1 MAKNP
6 MNSVRKKPSKP
17 RVRSLK
23 CSKKKK
29 TSLSWLTILFL
40 LLGTTGIIYF
50 VFYEKKE
57 LNIASFRKQV
67 PEGFQSIGLDVS
79 HHQGKIDWE
88 KLMQKNG
95 FDTLIHFVYCKATEG
110 HTHYD
115 TKWKHNRESLNNL
128 GIPNGAYHFFSTK
141 EAPLPQVN
149 HFLSVWKK
157 RDIDLPPVLDVETE
171 GISDEDLIQ
180 KMTIWLEE
188 VEKRTGFRPIIYTS
202 LNFYETKFK
211 DHFLNYRFWIAAYS
225 RKPSCIED
233 SRIIHWQYTETGR
246 LPGIHEYVDLN
257 VSKLTF

>member
-6 MNSVRKKPSKP
+6 MQAVRKKPTRAPKRKST
-17 RVRSLK
+17 
-23 CSKKKK
+23 KKKK
-29 TSLSWLTILFL
+29 SSWTWISLLIVILAS
-40 LLGTTGIIYF
+40 GAVGYF
-50 VFYEKKE
+50 FFKEKKVMT
-57 LNIASFRKQV
+57 LASFRKNV

-79 HHQGKIDWE
+79 HHQGKINWE
-88 KLMQKNG
+88 KLMIKNG
-95 FDTLIHFVYCKATEG
+95 YDSLIHFVYCKATEG
-110 HTHYD
+110 HTHFD

-171 GISDEDLIQ
+171 GISDADLIQ

-211 DHFLNYRFWIAAYS
+211 NHFSTYRFWIAAYS

-246 LPGIHEYVDLN
+246 LPGIHENVDLN
-257 VSKLTF
+257 VSKLKF